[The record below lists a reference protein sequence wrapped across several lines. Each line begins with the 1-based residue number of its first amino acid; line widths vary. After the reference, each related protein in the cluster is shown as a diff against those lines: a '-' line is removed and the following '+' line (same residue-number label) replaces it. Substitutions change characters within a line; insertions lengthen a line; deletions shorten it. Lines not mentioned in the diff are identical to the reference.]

1 MERKSRK
8 QIQFAAIPF
17 SVGPDG
23 GTRVM
28 LLTSRETKRWII
40 PKGWPMKG
48 RKAREV
54 AAQEAYEEAGVV
66 GKIIGKRPVG
76 FYHYSKSLPF
86 QEPILCRVSVFLL
99 LVEAVMDDWP
109 EKAERQRAW
118 FETAEAASLVDE
130 GGLSEIILTAV
141 P

>member
-1 MERKSRK
+1 MERKTRK

-28 LLTSRETKRWII
+28 LLTSRETRRWII

-48 RKAREV
+48 HKAREV
-54 AAQEAYEEAGVV
+54 AEQEAYEEAGVI
-66 GKIIGKRPVG
+66 GRIIGKRPVG
-76 FYHYSKSLPF
+76 SYHYSKSLPS

-99 LVEAVMDDWP
+99 LVERVMDDWP
-109 EKAERQRAW
+109 EKNERKRAW

-130 GGLSEIILTAV
+130 GGLSEILLTAV